1 MTLQL
6 QLVMARIRG
15 LSEMWAV
22 TGKCLMDWANNW
34 QDILDPLIVSN
45 SVKQI
50 SSVWDRLGFCLDEVA
65 KITRQ
70 LRVGDDDDGNPES
83 TILKATKAALCAE
96 LSRLNDK
103 LRAQRANIETRLA
116 IRGNL
121 LDAGFVMAE
130 TVPPIVKLFV
140 IQWLY
145 GVSSVVPKM

>member
-1 MTLQL
+1 MTLQR
-6 QLVMARIRG
+6 QLEIARIRG

-34 QDILDPLIVSN
+34 QDILDPLNVSN

-83 TILKATKAALCAE
+83 DILQAKAVLCAE
-96 LSRLNDK
+96 LSKLNDK
-103 LRAQRANIETRLA
+103 LRLQRANIETRLA

-130 TVPPIVKLFV
+130 TVPPTVKLFV
-140 IQWLY
+140 IQWLFQWC
-145 GVSSVVPKM
+145 VVDCPEM

>member
-1 MTLQL
+1 
-6 QLVMARIRG
+6 
-15 LSEMWAV
+15 MWAV

-34 QDILDPLIVSN
+34 QEILDPLNVSN
-45 SVKQI
+45 SVKHI

-70 LRVGDDDDGNPES
+70 VRVGGDDDGNPES
-83 TILKATKAALCAE
+83 DILQAKAALCAE

-103 LRAQRANIETRLA
+103 LRVQRANIETRLA

-130 TVPPIVKLFV
+130 TVPQLLNCLSFSGCMVCRRLSRN
-140 IQWLY
+140 
-145 GVSSVVPKM
+145 VSCCGAGRQLL